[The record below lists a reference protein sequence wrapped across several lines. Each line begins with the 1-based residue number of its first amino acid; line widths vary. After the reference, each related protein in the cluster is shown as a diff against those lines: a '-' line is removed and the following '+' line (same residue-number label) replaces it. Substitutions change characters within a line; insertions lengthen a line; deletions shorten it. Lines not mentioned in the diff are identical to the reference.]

1 MMKFQE
7 NYALACAIKKALDP
21 DTHKHPLMRSE
32 KENRNQNNKAPLQ
45 QRFKV
50 VKGAPPEKIVPTPSL
65 PEKKKEMEEE
75 HDLAKDLEKL
85 CSP

>member
-21 DTHKHPLMRSE
+21 DAHKHPLMRSE
-32 KENRNQNNKAPLQ
+32 KENRNQNNKLQPQ

-50 VKGAPPEKIVPTPSL
+50 VKGAPPEKIVNPTTAV
-65 PEKKKEMEEE
+65 EKKKEMEEE
-75 HDLAKDLEKL
+75 HDIAKDLEKL